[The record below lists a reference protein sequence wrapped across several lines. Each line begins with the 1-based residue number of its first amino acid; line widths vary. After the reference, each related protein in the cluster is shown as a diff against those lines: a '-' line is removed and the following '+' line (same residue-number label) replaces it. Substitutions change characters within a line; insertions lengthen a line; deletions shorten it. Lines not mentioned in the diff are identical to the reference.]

1 MSIVPPPPL
10 VGRAT
15 ELRAL
20 IDAVTRPPAVVLVEG
35 EAGIGKTRL
44 VRAALDRLPS
54 GDRAVLLG
62 YCHQIREPFPYGPVF
77 EALRDI
83 RGRLP
88 AAHRLNPVTGALRAH
103 LPELAGALPP
113 SPQPLDDPRA
123 ERHRVFRAIRALL
136 AAVGPAVLV
145 VEDLHW
151 ADDGT
156 LDLLRFLTGQPPQGL
171 AVVATCRRDG
181 VAGPPL
187 GRAYR
192 HQPDTANV
200 VVRLAPL
207 DASGVASLA
216 GALLERSDLS
226 AGFVTR
232 LHERTAGIPFV
243 VEELVR
249 SLPASLPGADDPDAL
264 DRAVDRAGVPLLLR
278 EAMAER
284 MAGLSPEAARAVR
297 AAAVLRLPAG
307 EQLINVVGGDPAAP
321 SHAGPDSA
329 GQNSAGSGPAGPGS
343 AGLGSA
349 GLGSAG
355 PGSAGLGSAGLAEAL
370 RAGVLHEHPGGRYGF
385 RHALA
390 QQAVYAAI
398 PGPERRSAH
407 VRAMAALATTDAP
420 PLVQLA
426 FHARQAGDTD
436 CWVRHGTAAA
446 QQAAALGD
454 TALAVEVVE
463 GMLDDP
469 DLPAR
474 DRGPL
479 VLMLSRFAATGLS
492 HQRVVRLLR
501 QVLRG
506 DFLSRD
512 VRGEVRLN
520 LGVVLSNQAGDAAAG
535 RPEIMAALA
544 ELNDRPTLAARGWA
558 SMAMPEWGAESLAE
572 HAEWMARAEAL
583 VATADNPELS
593 AAVLA
598 NRASFEMTTGSPGA
612 FDVAARLPAEDPRAG
627 VRREV
632 ARAYCNLHDSATT
645 VGLYAAAE
653 RFAREG
659 RRLAL
664 ETGAQYPAFLLD
676 ASAIRREWLTG
687 RWDGLRDRAASLG
700 ESATETPLIA
710 VDLWLVLGLLALA
723 TGEWEE
729 AVRQFHRAGLDA
741 PEARNAPVVTAAAG
755 GLVDLHLA
763 RGAVDKA
770 AAEAE
775 RAVARL
781 RRKGVWVWGA
791 SLVPS
796 AVVAFARAGRMG
808 AAAELVDE
816 YAAGIAGRVAPA
828 AHAALDAARGAL
840 AAAGPGHAAGLG
852 HAAGHGHAD
861 AARPG
866 LADAAAF
873 FARAREAYAALPQP
887 YAAARS
893 AEGEARSRL
902 ALGDGAA
909 AVVYREA
916 AEQYGRLGATHDAAR
931 CRRVLRDIGVDVP
944 LPRGGRRG
952 AGALS
957 QREREVARLVALG
970 RTNREIAD
978 VLFLSTRTVET
989 HVATVLRKLGVRSRT
1004 QIAPPA

>member
-15 ELRAL
+15 ELRTL

-88 AAHRLNPVTGALRAH
+88 AAHRLNPVTGALRGH

-113 SPQPLDDPRA
+113 SPQPLEDPRA

-207 DASGVASLA
+207 DASGVGSLA

-226 AGFVTR
+226 PGFVTR
-232 LHERTAGIPFV
+232 LHELTAGIPFV

-284 MAGLSPEAARAVR
+284 MAGLSPAAAGAVL

-307 EQLINVVGGDPAAP
+307 EQLISAVGGDAAL
-321 SHAGPDSA
+321 
-329 GQNSAGSGPAGPGS
+329 GPGS
-343 AGLGSA
+343 AGLCTLGPGSA
-349 GLGSAG
+349 GPCTLG
-355 PGSAGLGSAGLAEAL
+355 PGSAGLRTLGPSSAGLCTLGPSSAGLAEAL

-390 QQAVYAAI
+390 QQAVYDAI

-407 VRAMAALATTDAP
+407 VRAMAALAATDTP

-426 FHARQAGDTD
+426 FHARQAEDTD
-436 CWVRHGTAAA
+436 AWVRHGTAAA

-469 DLPAR
+469 GLPVR

-479 VLMLSRFAATGLS
+479 VLMLSRFAPTGLS

-558 SMAMPEWGAESLAE
+558 SMAMPEWGIESLAE

-612 FDVAARLPAEDPRAG
+612 FDVAARLPVDDPRTG

-741 PEARNAPVVTAAAG
+741 PEARNVPVVTAAAG

-763 RGAVDKA
+763 RGAMDEAV
-770 AAEAE
+770 AEAE
-775 RAVARL
+775 RAVGWL

-791 SLVPS
+791 GLVPS
-796 AVVAFARAGRMG
+796 AVVAFARAGRMEM
-808 AAAELVDE
+808 AAELVDA
-816 YAAGIAGRVAPA
+816 YAAGIADRVAPA

-840 AAAGPGHAAGLG
+840 AAAEPRH
-852 HAAGHGHAD
+852 
-861 AARPG
+861 
-866 LADAAAF
+866 ADAAAF

-887 YAAARS
+887 YAAARA
-893 AEGEARSRL
+893 AEGAARARL

-909 AVVYREA
+909 AAGFREA
-916 AEQYGRLGATHDAAR
+916 AEWYGRLGATHDAAR

>member
-1 MSIVPPPPL
+1 MPPPQL

-15 ELRAL
+15 ELRTL

-88 AAHRLNPVTGALRAH
+88 AAHRLNPVTGALRDH
-103 LPELAGALPP
+103 LPELDGALPP

-136 AAVGPAVLV
+136 ASVGPAVLV

-156 LDLLRFLTGQPPQGL
+156 LDLLRFLAGQPPQAL

-181 VAGPPL
+181 VTGPPL

-192 HQPDTANV
+192 HQPDTTSV
-200 VVRLAPL
+200 VVRLTPL
-207 DASGVASLA
+207 DASGVAGLA

-226 AGFVTR
+226 PGFVTR

-249 SLPASLPGADDPDAL
+249 SLPVSLPGTDGPDAL

-284 MAGLSPEAARAVR
+284 MAGLSPAAAGAVR
-297 AAAVLRLPAG
+297 AAAVLRLPAD
-307 EQLINVVGGDPAAP
+307 ERLITAVGADPAAP
-321 SHAGPDSA
+321 SPVASNPAGQGPAGPDSTA
-329 GQNSAGSGPAGPGS
+329 SGPVGSGPVGSGPVGS
-343 AGLGSA
+343 GPVRSGAVGSVPV
-349 GLGSAG
+349 GS
-355 PGSAGLGSAGLAEAL
+355 GSAGLAEAL

-390 QQAVYAAI
+390 QQAVYDAI

-407 VRAMAALATTDAP
+407 VRAMAALAATDAP

-436 CWVRHGTAAA
+436 AWVRHGTAAA

-469 DLPAR
+469 GLPVR

-544 ELNDRPTLAARGWA
+544 ELTDRPTLAARGWA

-612 FDVAARLPAEDPRAG
+612 FDVAARLPADDPRTG

-653 RFAREG
+653 RFGREG

-676 ASAIRREWLTG
+676 ASVIRREWFTG

-700 ESATETPLIA
+700 ESATETPLVA

-741 PEARNAPVVTAAAG
+741 PEARNVPVVTAAAG

-763 RGAVDKA
+763 RGALNEA

-775 RAVARL
+775 AAVARL

-791 SLVPS
+791 GLVPP
-796 AVVAFARAGRMG
+796 AVAALARVGRMET
-808 AAAELVDE
+808 AAELVDE

-828 AHAALDAARGAL
+828 AHAALDAASGAL
-840 AAAGPGHAAGLG
+840 AAAQLRH
-852 HAAGHGHAD
+852 
-861 AARPG
+861 
-866 LADAAAF
+866 ADAAAF

-887 YAAARS
+887 YAAARA
-893 AEGEARSRL
+893 AEGEARARL
-902 ALGDGAA
+902 AIGDDAA
-909 AVVYREA
+909 ATGFREA
-916 AEQYGRLGATHDAAR
+916 AESYGRLGATHDAAR

>member
-1 MSIVPPPPL
+1 
-10 VGRAT
+10 
-15 ELRAL
+15 
-20 IDAVTRPPAVVLVEG
+20 
-35 EAGIGKTRL
+35 
-44 VRAALDRLPS
+44 
-54 GDRAVLLG
+54 
-62 YCHQIREPFPYGPVF
+62 
-77 EALRDI
+77 
-83 RGRLP
+83 
-88 AAHRLNPVTGALRAH
+88 
-103 LPELAGALPP
+103 
-113 SPQPLDDPRA
+113 
-123 ERHRVFRAIRALL
+123 RHRVFRAIRALL

-156 LDLLRFLTGQPPQGL
+156 LDLLRFLAGQPPQGL

-181 VAGPPL
+181 TAGPPL

-207 DASGVASLA
+207 DVPAVASLA
-216 GALLERSDLS
+216 GALLERSDL
-226 AGFVTR
+226 APGFVAR

-249 SLPASLPGADDPDAL
+249 SLPAGLPGADDPDSL

-284 MAGLSPEAARAVR
+284 MAGLSPAAASAVR
-297 AAAVLRLPAG
+297 AAAVLRLPADEETITAVAEG
-307 EQLINVVGGDPAAP
+307 
-321 SHAGPDSA
+321 SA
-329 GQNSAGSGPAGPGS
+329 GLGTSGPGS
-343 AGLGSA
+343 AGLST
-349 GLGSAG
+349 
-355 PGSAGLGSAGLAEAL
+355 PEPGSAGLAEAL

-390 QQAVYAAI
+390 QQAVYDAV

-407 VRAMAALATTDAP
+407 VRAMAALAATDAP

-426 FHARQAGDTD
+426 FHARRAGDTAA
-436 CWVRHGTAAA
+436 WVRHGTAAA
-446 QQAAALGD
+446 RQAAALGD
-454 TALAVEVVE
+454 TALAVEVIE

-469 DLPAR
+469 ALPATG
-474 DRGPL
+474 RGPL
-479 VLMLSRFAATGLS
+479 VLMLSRLAATGLS

-535 RPEIMAALA
+535 RPEILAALA
-544 ELNDRPTLAARGWA
+544 ELGDRPTLAARGWA
-558 SMAMPEWGAESLAE
+558 SIAMPEWGVESLAE

-598 NRASFEMTTGSPGA
+598 NRASFEMTTGSPDA
-612 FDVAARLPAEDPRAG
+612 FDVAARLPVADPRPA

-676 ASAIRREWLTG
+676 ASVIRREWLTG

-710 VDLWLVLGLLALA
+710 VDLWLVLGSLALA
-723 TGEWEE
+723 RGEWEE
-729 AVRQFHRAGLDA
+729 AVRQLHRAGLDA
-741 PEARNAPVVTAAAG
+741 PDARNVPVVTAAAG
-755 GLVDLHLA
+755 GLVDLLLA
-763 RGAVDKA
+763 RGTVDEA
-770 AAEAE
+770 AAEAG

-791 SLVPS
+791 SLVPA
-796 AVVAFARAGRMG
+796 AVAAFARAGRPG
-808 AAAELVDE
+808 TAAELVDE
-816 YAAGIAGRVAPA
+816 YA
-828 AHAALDAARGAL
+828 
-840 AAAGPGHAAGLG
+840 
-852 HAAGHGHAD
+852 
-861 AARPG
+861 
-866 LADAAAF
+866 
-873 FARAREAYAALPQP
+873 
-887 YAAARS
+887 
-893 AEGEARSRL
+893 
-902 ALGDGAA
+902 
-909 AVVYREA
+909 
-916 AEQYGRLGATHDAAR
+916 
-931 CRRVLRDIGVDVP
+931 
-944 LPRGGRRG
+944 
-952 AGALS
+952 
-957 QREREVARLVALG
+957 
-970 RTNREIAD
+970 
-978 VLFLSTRTVET
+978 
-989 HVATVLRKLGVRSRT
+989 
-1004 QIAPPA
+1004 

>member
-15 ELRAL
+15 ELRTL

-88 AAHRLNPVTGALRAH
+88 AAHRLNPVTGALRDH
-103 LPELAGALPP
+103 LPELDGALPP

-156 LDLLRFLTGQPPQGL
+156 LDLLRFLAGQPPQGL

-181 VAGPPL
+181 VTGPPL

-192 HQPDTANV
+192 HQPDTTSV
-200 VVRLAPL
+200 VVRLTPL
-207 DASGVASLA
+207 DASGVGSLA

-226 AGFVTR
+226 PGFVTR

-249 SLPASLPGADDPDAL
+249 SLPASPPGTDDPDAL

-284 MAGLSPEAARAVR
+284 MAGLSPTAAGAVR
-297 AAAVLRLPAG
+297 AAAVLRLPAD
-307 EQLINVVGGDPAAP
+307 ERLITAVGADPAALSP
-321 SHAGPDSA
+321 VGSCSVGSCSVGSGPVASGA
-329 GQNSAGSGPAGPGS
+329 AGSGA
-343 AGLGSA
+343 
-349 GLGSAG
+349 
-355 PGSAGLGSAGLAEAL
+355 AGLAEAL

-390 QQAVYAAI
+390 QQAVYDAI

-407 VRAMAALATTDAP
+407 VRAMAALAATDAP

-426 FHARQAGDTD
+426 FHARQAGDTGA
-436 CWVRHGTAAA
+436 WVRHGTAAA

-469 DLPAR
+469 GLPVR

-506 DFLSRD
+506 DFLSRN

-544 ELNDRPTLAARGWA
+544 ELTDRPTLAARGWA

-572 HAEWMARAEAL
+572 HAERMARAEAL

-612 FDVAARLPAEDPRAG
+612 FDVAARLPADDPRTG

-653 RFAREG
+653 RFGREG

-676 ASAIRREWLTG
+676 ASEIRREWLTG

-700 ESATETPLIA
+700 ESATETPLVA

-729 AVRQFHRAGLDA
+729 AVMQFHRAGLDA
-741 PEARNAPVVTAAAG
+741 PEARNVPVVTAAAG

-763 RGAVDKA
+763 RGALNDA

-775 RAVARL
+775 AAVARL
-781 RRKGVWVWGA
+781 RRKGAWVWGA
-791 SLVPS
+791 SLVPP
-796 AVVAFARAGRMG
+796 AVAAFARVGRMET
-808 AAAELVDE
+808 AAELVDE

-828 AHAALDAARGAL
+828 AHAALDAARGAI
-840 AAAGPGHAAGLG
+840 AAAALRH
-852 HAAGHGHAD
+852 
-861 AARPG
+861 
-866 LADAAAF
+866 ADAAAF

-887 YAAARS
+887 YAAARV
-893 AEGEARSRL
+893 AEGEARARL

-909 AVVYREA
+909 TTGFREA
-916 AEQYGRLGATHDAAR
+916 AESYGGLGATHDAAR

-952 AGALS
+952 AGTLS

>member
-343 AGLGSA
+343 AG
-349 GLGSAG
+349 
-355 PGSAGLGSAGLAEAL
+355 PGSAGLESAGLAEAL

-763 RGAVDKA
+763 RGAVDEA

-775 RAVARL
+775 RAVTRL

-840 AAAGPGHAAGLG
+840 AAAAG
-852 HAAGHGHAD
+852 
-861 AARPG
+861 PG

>member
-15 ELRAL
+15 ELRTL

-88 AAHRLNPVTGALRAH
+88 AAHRLNPVTGALRDH

-156 LDLLRFLTGQPPQGL
+156 LDLLRFLAGQPPQGL

-192 HQPDTANV
+192 HQPDTASV
-200 VVRLAPL
+200 VVRLPPL
-207 DASGVASLA
+207 DACGVAGLA

-226 AGFVTR
+226 PGFVTR

-284 MAGLSPEAARAVR
+284 MAGLSPAAAGAVR

-307 EQLINVVGGDPAAP
+307 EQLITAVGGGPAAHDKAAHDTAAQDSAARGP
-321 SHAGPDSA
+321 AGPDPKGAGSA
-329 GQNSAGSGPAGPGS
+329 GSGSAGSGPAGSGS
-343 AGLGSA
+343 KGMGLVGS
-349 GLGSAG
+349 
-355 PGSAGLGSAGLAEAL
+355 GSAGLAEAL

-390 QQAVYAAI
+390 QQAVYDAI

-407 VRAMAALATTDAP
+407 VRAMAALAATDAP

-436 CWVRHGTAAA
+436 AWVRHGAAAA

-469 DLPAR
+469 DLPVR

-544 ELNDRPTLAARGWA
+544 ELTDRPTLAARGWA

-612 FDVAARLPAEDPRAG
+612 FDVAARLPAGDPRTG

-659 RRLAL
+659 RRLAV

-700 ESATETPLIA
+700 ESATETPLVA

-741 PEARNAPVVTAAAG
+741 PEARNVPVVTAAAG

-763 RGAVDKA
+763 RGATDEA

-775 RAVARL
+775 AAVARL

-791 SLVPS
+791 SLVPP
-796 AVVAFARAGRMG
+796 AVAAFARAGRVET
-808 AAAELVDE
+808 AAELVDE

-840 AAAGPGHAAGLG
+840 AAAEPRH
-852 HAAGHGHAD
+852 
-861 AARPG
+861 
-866 LADAAAF
+866 ADAAAF
-873 FARAREAYAALPQP
+873 FSRAREAYAALPQP
-887 YAAARS
+887 YAAARA

-909 AVVYREA
+909 AAGFREA
-916 AEQYGRLGATHDAAR
+916 AESYGRLGATHDAAR
-931 CRRVLRDIGVDVP
+931 CRRVLRDIGVGVP
-944 LPRGGRRG
+944 LPRGGRRD

>member
-1 MSIVPPPPL
+1 MSIVPSPPL

-15 ELRAL
+15 ELRTL
-20 IDAVTRPPAVVLVEG
+20 IDAVARPPAVVLVEG

-88 AAHRLNPVTGALRAH
+88 SPHRLNPVTGTLRDH

-156 LDLLRFLTGQPPQGL
+156 LDLLRFLAGQPPQGL
-171 AVVATCRRDG
+171 AVVATYRRDG
-181 VAGPPL
+181 TAGPPL

-200 VVRLAPL
+200 VVRLEPL

-226 AGFVTR
+226 PGFVAR

-249 SLPASLPGADDPDAL
+249 SLPASPPGADDPDAL
-264 DRAVDRAGVPLLLR
+264 DRAVDHAGVPLLLR

-284 MAGLSPEAARAVR
+284 MAGLSPAAARAVQ

-307 EQLINVVGGDPAAP
+307 EQLITAVAGDPEAP
-321 SHAGPDSA
+321 DF
-329 GQNSAGSGPAGPGS
+329 AGPGV
-343 AGLGSA
+343 AWPGSA
-349 GLGSAG
+349 SAAG
-355 PGSAGLGSAGLAEAL
+355 PGRAGTASAGLAEAL
-370 RAGVLHEHPGGRYGF
+370 RAGVLYEHPGGRYGF

-390 QQAVYAAI
+390 QQAVYDAI

-407 VRAMAALATTDAP
+407 VRAMAALAAMDAP

-426 FHARQAGDTD
+426 FHARQAGDTAA
-436 CWVRHGTAAA
+436 WVRHGTAAA
-446 QQAAALGD
+446 QQAAAMGD
-454 TALAVEVVE
+454 TALAVEVIE

-469 DLPAR
+469 DLPVR

-506 DFLSRD
+506 DFLSPD

-535 RPEIMAALA
+535 RLEIMAALA
-544 ELNDRPTLAARGWA
+544 ELSDRPTLAARGWA
-558 SMAMPEWGAESLAE
+558 SMAMPEWGTQPLAE

-583 VATADNPELS
+583 VAAADDPELS

-598 NRASFEMTTGSPGA
+598 NRASFEMTTGSPAA
-612 FDVAARLPAEDPRAG
+612 FEVAACLPAADPRTA

-645 VGLYAAAE
+645 VGLYAEAE
-653 RFAREG
+653 RFARDG

-664 ETGAQYPAFLLD
+664 ETGAHYPAFLLD
-676 ASAIRREWLTG
+676 ASTIRRQWLTG
-687 RWDGLRDRAASLG
+687 QWDGLRDRAASLG
-700 ESATETPLIA
+700 ESATETPLVA

-741 PEARNAPVVTAAAG
+741 PDDRNIPIVTAASG

-763 RGAVDKA
+763 RGSVDEAV
-770 AAEAE
+770 AEAG

-796 AVVAFARAGRMG
+796 AVTAFARAGR
-808 AAAELVDE
+808 ARTAAELVDE

-828 AHAALDAARGAL
+828 AHAALDHARAAL
-840 AAAGPGHAAGLG
+840 AAAEAR
-852 HAAGHGHAD
+852 HAD
-861 AARPG
+861 AAA
-866 LADAAAF
+866 L

-887 YAAARS
+887 YAAARA
-893 AEGEARSRL
+893 AEGQARAGL
-902 ALGDGAA
+902 ALGDRAA
-909 AVVYREA
+909 AEGLRDA
-916 AEQYGRLGATHDAAR
+916 AQWYGRLGATHDAAR
-931 CRRVLRDIGVDVP
+931 CRRALRDIGADIP
-944 LPRGGRRG
+944 LPRGGRR
-952 AGALS
+952 AGGGLS

>member
-226 AGFVTR
+226 PGFVAR

-307 EQLINVVGGDPAAP
+307 EQLITVVGGDPAAP
-321 SHAGPDSA
+321 SHAGP
-329 GQNSAGSGPAGPGS
+329 GP

-355 PGSAGLGSAGLAEAL
+355 SGAAGLGSAGLGSAGLAEAL

-407 VRAMAALATTDAP
+407 VRAMAALATTEAP

-436 CWVRHGTAAA
+436 CWVRHGTSAA

-558 SMAMPEWGAESLAE
+558 SMAMPEWGPESLAE

-763 RGAVDKA
+763 RGAVDEA

-808 AAAELVDE
+808 TAAELVDE

-840 AAAGPGHAAGLG
+840 AAAG
-852 HAAGHGHAD
+852 
-861 AARPG
+861 PG

-916 AEQYGRLGATHDAAR
+916 AESYGRLGATHDAAR

>member
-1 MSIVPPPPL
+1 MSIVPSPPL
-10 VGRAT
+10 VGRAA
-15 ELRAL
+15 ELRTL

-88 AAHRLNPVTGALRAH
+88 AAHRLNPVTGALRGH

-113 SPQPLDDPRA
+113 PPQPLDDPRA

-156 LDLLRFLTGQPPQGL
+156 LDLLRFLAGQPPRGL

-181 VAGPPL
+181 TAGPPL

-207 DASGVASLA
+207 DVPGVASLA
-216 GALLERSDLS
+216 GALLERSDL
-226 AGFVTR
+226 APGFVAR

-249 SLPASLPGADDPDAL
+249 SLPAGLPGAGDPDSL

-284 MAGLSPEAARAVR
+284 MAGLSPAAASAVR
-297 AAAVLRLPAG
+297 AAAVLRLPAD
-307 EQLINVVGGDPAAP
+307 EEMITAV
-321 SHAGPDSA
+321 AG
-329 GQNSAGSGPAGPGS
+329 NSAGLSTLGPGSAGLSTLGPGS
-343 AGLGSA
+343 AGLGT
-349 GLGSAG
+349 LG
-355 PGSAGLGSAGLAEAL
+355 PGSAGLAEAL

-390 QQAVYAAI
+390 QQAVYDAV

-407 VRAMAALATTDAP
+407 VRAMAALAATDAP

-426 FHARQAGDTD
+426 FHARRAGDTGA
-436 CWVRHGTAAA
+436 WVRHGTAAA
-446 QQAAALGD
+446 KQAAALGD
-454 TALAVEVVE
+454 TALAVEVIE

-469 DLPAR
+469 DLPATG
-474 DRGPL
+474 RGPL
-479 VLMLSRFAATGLS
+479 VLMLSRLAATGLS

-535 RPEIMAALA
+535 RPEILAALA
-544 ELNDRPTLAARGWA
+544 ELSDRPTLAARGWA
-558 SMAMPEWGAESLAE
+558 SIAMPEWGTESLAE

-612 FDVAARLPAEDPRAG
+612 FDVAARLPAADPRSA

-676 ASAIRREWLTG
+676 ASVIRREWLTG

-723 TGEWEE
+723 RGEWEE
-729 AVRQFHRAGLDA
+729 AVRQLHRAGLDA
-741 PEARNAPVVTAAAG
+741 PDARNVPVVTAAAG

-763 RGAVDKA
+763 RGTADEAV
-770 AAEAE
+770 AEAG

-796 AVVAFARAGRMG
+796 AVAAFARAGRTGM
-808 AAAELVDE
+808 AADLVDE
-816 YAAGIAGRVAPA
+816 YAAGIADRVAPA
-828 AHAALDAARGAL
+828 AHAALDAARGVL
-840 AAAGPGHAAGLG
+840 AAAELR
-852 HAAGHGHAD
+852 HAD
-861 AARPG
+861 AA
-866 LADAAAF
+866 AC

-887 YAAARS
+887 YAAARV
-893 AEGEARSRL
+893 AEGEARAGL
-902 ALGDGAA
+902 ALGDVAA
-909 AVVYREA
+909 AAGFREA
-916 AEQYGRLGATHDAAR
+916 AQWYGRLGATHDAAR
-931 CRRVLRDIGVDVP
+931 CRRALRDIGVDVP

-1004 QIAPPA
+1004 QIAPPS

>member
-15 ELRAL
+15 ELRTL

-77 EALRDI
+77 EALRDV

-88 AAHRLNPVTGALRAH
+88 AAHRLNPVTGALRGH

-156 LDLLRFLTGQPPQGL
+156 LDLLRFLTGQPPRGL

-200 VVRLAPL
+200 IVRLAPL

-226 AGFVTR
+226 PGFVTR

-249 SLPASLPGADDPDAL
+249 SLPASPPGADDPDAL

-284 MAGLSPEAARAVR
+284 MAGLSPAAAGAVR

-307 EQLINVVGGDPAAP
+307 ERLITAVGGDTAAEP
-321 SHAGPDSA
+321 GTPGP
-329 GQNSAGSGPAGPGS
+329 
-343 AGLGSA
+343 
-349 GLGSAG
+349 
-355 PGSAGLGSAGLAEAL
+355 GSAGLAEAL

-390 QQAVYAAI
+390 QQAVYDAI

-407 VRAMAALATTDAP
+407 VRAMAALAATDAP

-426 FHARQAGDTD
+426 FHARRAGDTGA
-436 CWVRHGTAAA
+436 WVRHGTAAA

-469 DLPAR
+469 DLPVR

-535 RPEIMAALA
+535 RPEILAALA

-558 SMAMPEWGAESLAE
+558 SMAMPEWGTESLAE

-612 FDVAARLPAEDPRAG
+612 FDVAARLPADDPRTG

-741 PEARNAPVVTAAAG
+741 PEARNVPVVTAAAG

-763 RGAVDKA
+763 RGAQDEAV
-770 AAEAE
+770 AEAE
-775 RAVARL
+775 GAVARL

-796 AVVAFARAGRMG
+796 AVAAFARAGRVET
-808 AAAELVDE
+808 AAELVDE

-828 AHAALDAARGAL
+828 AHAALDAARGVL
-840 AAAGPGHAAGLG
+840 AAAGPRA
-852 HAAGHGHAD
+852 
-861 AARPG
+861 
-866 LADAAAF
+866 ADAAAC

-887 YAAARS
+887 YAAARA
-893 AEGEARSRL
+893 AEGEARARL

-909 AVVYREA
+909 AAGFREA
-916 AEQYGRLGATHDAAR
+916 AESYGRLGATHDAAR

>member
-15 ELRAL
+15 ELRTL

-88 AAHRLNPVTGALRAH
+88 AAHRLNPVTGALRDH

-156 LDLLRFLTGQPPQGL
+156 LDLLRFLAGQPPQGL
-171 AVVATCRRDG
+171 SVVATCRRDG
-181 VAGPPL
+181 VTGPPL

-192 HQPDTANV
+192 HQPDTASV
-200 VVRLAPL
+200 VVRLTPL

-226 AGFVTR
+226 PGFVSR

-249 SLPASLPGADDPDAL
+249 SLPAALPGADDPDAL

-284 MAGLSPEAARAVR
+284 MAGLSPAAAGAVR

-307 EQLINVVGGDPAAP
+307 EQLITAVGGDPAAQDTAAQIK
-321 SHAGPDSA
+321 AGRGPARPDP
-329 GQNSAGSGPAGPGS
+329 AGS
-343 AGLGSA
+343 
-349 GLGSAG
+349 
-355 PGSAGLGSAGLAEAL
+355 GSAGLAEAL

-390 QQAVYAAI
+390 QQAVYDAI

-407 VRAMAALATTDAP
+407 VRAMAALAATDAP

-436 CWVRHGTAAA
+436 AWVRHGTAAA

-469 DLPAR
+469 DLPVR

-544 ELNDRPTLAARGWA
+544 ELTDRPTLAARGWA

-612 FDVAARLPAEDPRAG
+612 FDVAARLPAGDPRTG

-659 RRLAL
+659 RRLAV

-700 ESATETPLIA
+700 ESATETPLVA

-741 PEARNAPVVTAAAG
+741 PEARNVPVVTSAAG

-763 RGAVDKA
+763 RGATDEA

-775 RAVARL
+775 AAAARL

-791 SLVPS
+791 SLVPP
-796 AVVAFARAGRMG
+796 AVAAFARAGRLET
-808 AAAELVDE
+808 AAELVDE

-840 AAAGPGHAAGLG
+840 AAAQPRHAE
-852 HAAGHGHAD
+852 
-861 AARPG
+861 
-866 LADAAAF
+866 AAAF

-887 YAAARS
+887 YAAARA

-909 AVVYREA
+909 AAGFREA
-916 AEQYGRLGATHDAAR
+916 AESYGRLGATHDAAR

>member
-15 ELRAL
+15 ELRTL

-44 VRAALDRLPS
+44 VRAALDRLPT

-88 AAHRLNPVTGALRAH
+88 AAHRLNPVTGALRGH

-156 LDLLRFLTGQPPQGL
+156 LDLLRFLAGQPPQGL

-192 HQPDTANV
+192 HQPDTASV

-226 AGFVTR
+226 PGFVTR

-249 SLPASLPGADDPDAL
+249 SLPASPPGADDPDAL

-284 MAGLSPEAARAVR
+284 MSCLSPAAARAVR
-297 AAAVLRLPAG
+297 AAAVLRLPAA
-307 EQLINVVGGDPAAP
+307 EQLITAVGGDTA
-321 SHAGPDSA
+321 
-329 GQNSAGSGPAGPGS
+329 SGPGALAP
-343 AGLGSA
+343 
-349 GLGSAG
+349 
-355 PGSAGLGSAGLAEAL
+355 GSAGLAEAL

-390 QQAVYAAI
+390 QQAVYDAI

-407 VRAMAALATTDAP
+407 VRAMAALAATDAP

-436 CWVRHGTAAA
+436 AWVRHGTAAA

-469 DLPAR
+469 DLPVR

-544 ELNDRPTLAARGWA
+544 ELDDRPTLAARGWA

-612 FDVAARLPAEDPRAG
+612 FDVATRLPVDDPRTG

-687 RWDGLRDRAASLG
+687 RWEGLRDRAASLG

-741 PEARNAPVVTAAAG
+741 PEARNVPVVTAAAG

-763 RGAVDKA
+763 RGAMDEAV
-770 AAEAE
+770 AEAG
-775 RAVARL
+775 RAVALL

-796 AVVAFARAGRMG
+796 AVAAFARAGRMET
-808 AAAELVDE
+808 AAELVDE

-840 AAAGPGHAAGLG
+840 AAAGPR
-852 HAAGHGHAD
+852 HAD
-861 AARPG
+861 AAA
-866 LADAAAF
+866 L

-887 YAAARS
+887 YAAARA
-893 AEGEARSRL
+893 AEGEARARL

-909 AVVYREA
+909 AAGFREA
-916 AEQYGRLGATHDAAR
+916 AESYGRLGATHDAAR

-944 LPRGGRRG
+944 LPRGGRRA

>member
-15 ELRAL
+15 ELRTL

-44 VRAALDRLPS
+44 VRTALDRLPS

-83 RGRLP
+83 GGRLP
-88 AAHRLNPVTGALRAH
+88 AAHRLNPVIGALRGH
-103 LPELAGALPP
+103 LPELAAALPP

-156 LDLLRFLTGQPPQGL
+156 LDLLRFLAGQPPRGL
-171 AVVATCRRDG
+171 AVVATYRRDG
-181 VAGPPL
+181 TAGPPL

-192 HQPDTANV
+192 HQPDTASV
-200 VVRLAPL
+200 VVRLEPL
-207 DASGVASLA
+207 DASGVADLA

-226 AGFVTR
+226 PGFVER

-249 SLPASLPGADDPDAL
+249 SLPASPPGADDPDAL
-264 DRAVDRAGVPLLLR
+264 DRAVDHAGVPLLLR

-284 MAGLSPEAARAVR
+284 MAGLSPAAAGAVQ

-307 EQLINVVGGDPAAP
+307 EQLITAVAGDPQA
-321 SHAGPDSA
+321 
-329 GQNSAGSGPAGPGS
+329 SGFAGPGPAS
-343 AGLGSA
+343 AGA
-349 GLGSAG
+349 AG
-355 PGSAGLGSAGLAEAL
+355 PGCAGTASAGLAEAL
-370 RAGVLHEHPGGRYGF
+370 RAGVLHEHSGGRYGF

-390 QQAVYAAI
+390 QQAVYDAI
-398 PGPERRSAH
+398 PGPERRAAH
-407 VRAMAALATTDAP
+407 HRAMAALAAMDAP

-426 FHARQAGDTD
+426 YHARQAGDTGA
-436 CWVRHGTAAA
+436 WVRHGTAAA
-446 QQAAALGD
+446 RQAAAMGD
-454 TALAVEVVE
+454 TALAVEITE

-469 DLPAR
+469 GLPVR

-520 LGVVLSNQAGDAAAG
+520 LGVLLSNQAGDAAAG
-535 RPEIMAALA
+535 RLEIKAALA
-544 ELNDRPTLAARGWA
+544 ELSDRPTLAARGWA
-558 SMAMPEWGAESLAE
+558 SLAMPEWGTEPLAE
-572 HAEWMARAEAL
+572 HAERMARAEAL
-583 VATADNPELS
+583 VATADDPELS

-612 FDVAARLPAEDPRAG
+612 FDVAARLPADDPRTA

-653 RFAREG
+653 HFAREG

-676 ASAIRREWLTG
+676 ASAVRRQWLTG
-687 RWDGLRDRAASLG
+687 QWDGLRDRAAALG

-723 TGEWEE
+723 TGEWKE
-729 AVRQFHRAGLDA
+729 AAGQFRRAGLDA
-741 PEARNAPVVTAAAG
+741 PDARNLPVVTAASG
-755 GLVDLHLA
+755 GLIDLHLA
-763 RGAVDKA
+763 RGAVDEA

-791 SLVPS
+791 SLVPP
-796 AVVAFARAGRMG
+796 AVAAFARAGRTAT
-808 AAAELVDE
+808 AARLVDE

-840 AAAGPGHAAGLG
+840 AAARERH
-852 HAAGHGHAD
+852 
-861 AARPG
+861 
-866 LADAAAF
+866 ADAAAF
-873 FARAREAYAALPQP
+873 FSRAREAYAALPQP
-887 YAAARS
+887 YAAARA
-893 AEGEARSRL
+893 AEGEARAGL
-902 ALGDGAA
+902 ALGNGAA
-909 AVVYREA
+909 AARLREA
-916 AEQYGRLGATHDAAR
+916 AQWYGRLGATHDAAR
-931 CRRVLRDIGVDVP
+931 CRRLLRDIGVDVP
-944 LPRGGRRG
+944 LPRGGRRN

>member
-1 MSIVPPPPL
+1 MSILPPPPL
-10 VGRAT
+10 VGRAA

-20 IDAVTRPPAVVLVEG
+20 IDAVTRPPAVALVEG

-77 EALRDI
+77 EALRDV
-83 RGRLP
+83 GERLP
-88 AAHRLNPVTGALRAH
+88 GANRLNPVTGALRGH
-103 LPELAGALPP
+103 LPELAGGLPP

-156 LDLLRFLTGQPPQGL
+156 LDLLRFLAGQPPRGL
-171 AVVATCRRDG
+171 AVVATYRRDG
-181 VAGPPL
+181 SAGPPL

-192 HQPDTANV
+192 HQPDTANL

-207 DASGVASLA
+207 DVSGVAGLA

-226 AGFVTR
+226 PGFVAR

-249 SLPASLPGADDPDAL
+249 SLPASPPGADDPDAL

-284 MAGLSPEAARAVR
+284 IAGLSPPAARAVR
-297 AAAVLRLPAG
+297 AAAVLRLPAS
-307 EQLINVVGGDPAAP
+307 EHLITAVGGGCAGA
-321 SHAGPDSA
+321 SRAGPDSA
-329 GQNSAGSGPAGPGS
+329 ETDFTET
-343 AGLGSA
+343 
-349 GLGSAG
+349 
-355 PGSAGLGSAGLAEAL
+355 GSAGLAEAL

-390 QQAVYAAI
+390 QQAVYDAV

-407 VRAMAALATTDAP
+407 VRATAALAAMDAP

-426 FHARQAGDTD
+426 FHARRAGDTEA
-436 CWVRHGTAAA
+436 WVRHGTAAA

-454 TALAVEVVE
+454 TALAVEVIE

-469 DLPAR
+469 DLPVR

-544 ELNDRPTLAARGWA
+544 ELSDRPTLAARGWA
-558 SMAMPEWGAESLAE
+558 SMAMPEWGTESLAE

-583 VATADNPELS
+583 VAAADNPELS

-598 NRASFEMTTGSPGA
+598 NRASFAMTTGSPGA
-612 FDVAARLPAEDPRAG
+612 FDVAARLPVADPRTA

-653 RFAREG
+653 RFARDG

-676 ASAIRREWLTG
+676 ASVIRREWLTG

-729 AVRQFHRAGLDA
+729 AVRQFRRAGLDA
-741 PEARNAPVVTAAAG
+741 PDAGNVPIVTAAAG

-763 RGAVDKA
+763 RGMVDEAV
-770 AAEAE
+770 AEAE
-775 RAVARL
+775 RAVVRL

-791 SLVPS
+791 SVVPS
-796 AVVAFARAGRMG
+796 AVAAFAGAGRIAM
-808 AAAELVDE
+808 AAELVDE
-816 YAAGIAGRVAPA
+816 YAAGIAGRIAPA
-828 AHAALDAARGAL
+828 AHAALDAAGGAL
-840 AAAGPGHAAGLG
+840 AAAG
-852 HAAGHGHAD
+852 
-861 AARPG
+861 ARY
-866 LADAAAF
+866 ADAAAF

-887 YAAARS
+887 YAAARA
-893 AEGEARSRL
+893 AEGEARAGL

-909 AVVYREA
+909 AAGLRDA
-916 AEQYGRLGATHDAAR
+916 AQWYGRLGATHDAAR
-931 CRRVLRDIGVDVP
+931 CRRALRDIGVDVP

-952 AGALS
+952 AGGLS

>member
-15 ELRAL
+15 ELRTL

-44 VRAALDRLPS
+44 VRAALDRLPT

-88 AAHRLNPVTGALRAH
+88 VAHRLNPVTGALRGH

-156 LDLLRFLTGQPPQGL
+156 LDLLRFLAGQPPQGL

-192 HQPDTANV
+192 HQPDTASV

-226 AGFVTR
+226 PGFVTR

-249 SLPASLPGADDPDAL
+249 SLPASPPGRDDPDAL
-264 DRAVDRAGVPLLLR
+264 DRAVDRAGAPLLLR

-284 MAGLSPEAARAVR
+284 MSGLSPAAARAVR
-297 AAAVLRLPAG
+297 AAAVLRLPAA
-307 EQLINVVGGDPAAP
+307 EQLITAVGGDPAAP
-321 SHAGPDSA
+321 NTA
-329 GQNSAGSGPAGPGS
+329 GQGPV
-343 AGLGSA
+343 GLGSI
-349 GLGSAG
+349 GLG
-355 PGSAGLGSAGLAEAL
+355 PGGLGAVGSGSAGLAEAL
-370 RAGVLHEHPGGRYGF
+370 RAGVLYEHPGGRYGF

-390 QQAVYAAI
+390 QQAVYDAI

-407 VRAMAALATTDAP
+407 VRAMAALAATDAP

-436 CWVRHGTAAA
+436 AWVRHGTAAA

-469 DLPAR
+469 DLPVR

-544 ELNDRPTLAARGWA
+544 ELDDRPTLAARGWA

-612 FDVAARLPAEDPRAG
+612 FDVAARLPADDPRTG

-729 AVRQFHRAGLDA
+729 AVRQLHRAGLDA
-741 PEARNAPVVTAAAG
+741 PEARNVPVVTAAAG

-763 RGAVDKA
+763 RGEMDEAV
-770 AAEAE
+770 AEAE

-796 AVVAFARAGRMG
+796 AVAAFARAGRLET
-808 AAAELVDE
+808 AAELVDE

-840 AAAGPGHAAGLG
+840 AVAEPR
-852 HAAGHGHAD
+852 HAD
-861 AARPG
+861 AAA
-866 LADAAAF
+866 L

-887 YAAARS
+887 YAAARA
-893 AEGEARSRL
+893 AEGEARARL

-909 AVVYREA
+909 AAGFREA
-916 AEQYGRLGATHDAAR
+916 AEWYGRLGATHDAAR

>member
-1 MSIVPPPPL
+1 MSIVPSPPL
-10 VGRAT
+10 VGRVT
-15 ELRAL
+15 ELRTL

-54 GDRAVLLG
+54 GHRAVLLG
-62 YCHQIREPFPYGPVF
+62 YCHQIREPFPYGPVI

-88 AAHRLNPVTGALRAH
+88 AVHRLNPVTGALRGH
-103 LPELAGALPP
+103 LPELADALPP
-113 SPQPLDDPRA
+113 SPPPLDDPRA
-123 ERHRVFRAIRALL
+123 ERHREFRAIRALL

-156 LDLLRFLTGQPPQGL
+156 LDLLRFLAGQPPQGL

-181 VAGPPL
+181 TAAPPL

-200 VVRLAPL
+200 LVRLAPL
-207 DASGVASLA
+207 DVPDVASLA
-216 GALLERSDLS
+216 GALLERADL
-226 AGFVTR
+226 APGFVTR

-249 SLPASLPGADDPDAL
+249 SLPPGLPGTDDPDSL

-278 EAMAER
+278 EATAER
-284 MAGLSPEAARAVR
+284 MAGLSQEAAGAVR

-307 EQLINVVGGDPAAP
+307 EQTITAV
-321 SHAGPDSA
+321 
-329 GQNSAGSGPAGPGS
+329 AGS
-343 AGLGSA
+343 
-349 GLGSAG
+349 
-355 PGSAGLGSAGLAEAL
+355 SAGLAEAL

-390 QQAVYAAI
+390 QQAVYDAV

-407 VRAMAALATTDAP
+407 VRAMAALAETDAP

-426 FHARQAGDTD
+426 FHARRAGDIGA
-436 CWVRHGTAAA
+436 WVRHGTAAA
-446 QQAAALGD
+446 RQAVALGD
-454 TALAVEVVE
+454 TALAVEVIE

-469 DLPAR
+469 DLPAAG
-474 DRGPL
+474 RGPL
-479 VLMLSRFAATGLS
+479 VLMLSRLAATGLS

-535 RPEIMAALA
+535 RPEILAALA
-544 ELNDRPTLAARGWA
+544 ELSDRPTLAARGWA
-558 SMAMPEWGAESLAE
+558 SMAMPEWGTEPLAE

-612 FDVAARLPAEDPRAG
+612 FEVAARLPVADPRPG

-645 VGLYAAAE
+645 VGLYAEAE

-676 ASAIRREWLTG
+676 ASVIRREWLTG
-687 RWDGLRDRAASLG
+687 RWDGLRDRAAFLG

-710 VDLWLVLGLLALA
+710 VDLWLVLGSLALA
-723 TGEWEE
+723 RGEWEE
-729 AVRQFHRAGLDA
+729 AVRQLNRAGLDA
-741 PEARNAPVVTAAAG
+741 PDARNVPVVTAAAG

-763 RGAVDKA
+763 RGAVDEA
-770 AAEAE
+770 AAEAA

-796 AVVAFARAGRMG
+796 AVAAFTRAGRG
-808 AAAELVDE
+808 AAAAELADE
-816 YAAGIAGRVAPA
+816 YAAGIEGRVAPA
-828 AHAALDAARGAL
+828 AHAALDAARGVL
-840 AAAGPGHAAGLG
+840 ATADLR
-852 HAAGHGHAD
+852 HAD
-861 AARPG
+861 AVAC
-866 LADAAAF
+866 

-887 YAAARS
+887 YAAARA
-893 AEGEARSRL
+893 AEGEARAGL
-902 ALGDGAA
+902 ALGDAA
-909 AVVYREA
+909 AAAGLREA
-916 AEQYGRLGATHDAAR
+916 AQWYGRLGATHDAAR
-931 CRRVLRDIGVDVP
+931 CRRALRDIGVDVP
-944 LPRGGRRG
+944 LTHGGRRG

-970 RTNREIAD
+970 RTNREIAA

-1004 QIAPPA
+1004 QIAPPS

>member
-15 ELRAL
+15 ELRTL

-88 AAHRLNPVTGALRAH
+88 AAHRLNPVIGALRDH
-103 LPELAGALPP
+103 LPELDGALPP

-156 LDLLRFLTGQPPQGL
+156 LDLLRFLAGQPPQGL

-181 VAGPPL
+181 VTGPPL

-192 HQPDTANV
+192 HQPDTTSV
-200 VVRLAPL
+200 VVRLTPL

-226 AGFVTR
+226 PGFVTR

-249 SLPASLPGADDPDAL
+249 SLPASPPGTDDPDAL

-284 MAGLSPEAARAVR
+284 MAGLSPAAAAAVR
-297 AAAVLRLPAG
+297 AAAVLRLPAD
-307 EQLINVVGGDPAAP
+307 ERLITAVGADPAALSSAVLSSSAFGP
-321 SHAGPDSA
+321 SALGPSALGPSALGPSALGPAVVSPAALDPAGQGLAGPDST
-329 GQNSAGSGPAGPGS
+329 GPGPVAS
-343 AGLGSA
+343 GA
-349 GLGSAG
+349 
-355 PGSAGLGSAGLAEAL
+355 AGLAEAL

-390 QQAVYAAI
+390 QQAVYDVI
-398 PGPERRSAH
+398 PGPERRAAH
-407 VRAMAALATTDAP
+407 VRAMAALAATDAP

-436 CWVRHGTAAA
+436 AWVRHGAAAA

-469 DLPAR
+469 DLPVR
-474 DRGPL
+474 NRGPL

-506 DFLSRD
+506 DFLSRG

-535 RPEIMAALA
+535 RPEIMAALS
-544 ELNDRPTLAARGWA
+544 ELTDRPTLAARGWA

-612 FDVAARLPAEDPRAG
+612 FDVAARLPADDPRTG

-653 RFAREG
+653 RFGREG

-676 ASAIRREWLTG
+676 ASTIRREWLTG

-700 ESATETPLIA
+700 ESATETPLVA

-741 PEARNAPVVTAAAG
+741 PEARNVPVVTAAAG

-763 RGAVDKA
+763 RGAVNEA

-775 RAVARL
+775 AAVARL

-791 SLVPS
+791 GLVPP
-796 AVVAFARAGRMG
+796 AVAAFARVGRMET
-808 AAAELVDE
+808 AAELVDE

-828 AHAALDAARGAL
+828 AHAALDAAQGAL
-840 AAAGPGHAAGLG
+840 AAARLRH
-852 HAAGHGHAD
+852 
-861 AARPG
+861 
-866 LADAAAF
+866 ADAAAF

-887 YAAARS
+887 YAAARA
-893 AEGEARSRL
+893 AEGEAGARL
-902 ALGDGAA
+902 ALGDRAA
-909 AVVYREA
+909 ATGFREA
-916 AEQYGRLGATHDAAR
+916 AETYGMLGATHDAAR

-952 AGALS
+952 AGTLS